1 MTDRIFATTWLA
13 VCIVIAA
20 EMWRLSVPFSY
31 DPVGPK
37 AFPLLL
43 AALMALCCLILIA
56 RPDDGAGRFNLALLG
71 KGSALIGVLLAYA
84 ALFATLGFPLATA
97 LMIVAVSR
105 IFGGTW
111 KMSTITA
118 VAVAVGSFLVFDRLL
133 EVSLPLGRLWT

>member
-1 MTDRIFATTWLA
+1 MLA
-13 VCIVIAA
+13 
-20 EMWRLSVPFSY
+20 
-31 DPVGPK
+31 
-37 AFPLLL
+37 
-43 AALMALCCLILIA
+43 
-56 RPDDGAGRFNLALLG
+56 
-71 KGSALIGVLLAYA
+71 KGSALIGVLHAYA